1 MTEPLERF
9 RSLLAQVNDLNAT
22 TDILHWDQQVMM
34 PSGGA
39 EARAAQ
45 LSTLSELAHDKLT
58 NDEMID
64 ALEAAR
70 NAVAEM
76 DPDSTEARL
85 VSEVGRDIEKK
96 RKVSREWVAEFSR
109 TTSAAHQD
117 WQRAREESDFGR
129 FAPRL
134 KRIFELRRDYAGF
147 FEPYDHPYDPL
158 LDDYEPGMKTA
169 QVQELFADLRVHQ
182 VELVQEIA
190 ERSPIDDGP
199 LHEHYPEEDQWA
211 FGERVIEAF
220 GYDFDRGRQDKAP
233 HPFSTSFAIDDVRI
247 TTRFQ
252 EDYLPPALFAT
263 MHEAGHA
270 MYEQGIDPALARTPI
285 AEGTSLG
292 IHESQS
298 RLWENLVGRSLPF
311 WRHFYSDLQET
322 FPEQL
327 GNVSLQAFYQAVNK
341 VQPSLIRVE
350 ADEATYNLHIMLR
363 FELEQALLQDD
374 LPVDDLPT
382 AWNDKMDEYLG
393 ITPEDDA
400 DGVLQDIHWSSGLI
414 GYFPT
419 YTLGNLI
426 ACQWWEVIQEDIPD
440 LEDQISSGEFS
451 PLLDW
456 LREHIH
462 RHGRKFKP
470 VELIQRVAGG
480 GLDADPYLRYLRTK
494 FGDLYGLG

>member
-1 MTEPLERF
+1 MTDPIERF
-9 RSLLAQVNDLNAT
+9 RSLLAEVNDLNAT
-22 TDILHWDQQVMM
+22 TAILHWDQQVMM
-34 PSGGA
+34 PPGGA

-45 LSTLSELAHDKLT
+45 LSTLSKLAHDKFT
-58 NDEMID
+58 SDEMFE

-70 NAVAEM
+70 DAVAEI
-76 DPDSTEARL
+76 DPDSNEARL
-85 VSEVGRDIEKK
+85 VSEVGRDIEKQ
-96 RKVSREWVAEFSR
+96 RKVSPEWVADFSR

-117 WQRAREESDFGR
+117 WQQAREESDFDL

-134 KRIFELRRDYAGF
+134 KRIFELRREYAGF

-158 LDDYEPGMKTA
+158 LDNYEPGMKTA
-169 QVQELFADLRVHQ
+169 QVQELFADLRAHQ

-190 ERSPIDDGP
+190 ERPPIDDSP
-199 LHEHYPEEDQWA
+199 LHENYPEEGQRA
-211 FGERVIEAF
+211 FGEKVIEAF

-233 HPFSTSFAIDDVRI
+233 HPFSIDFAIDDVRI
-247 TTRFQ
+247 TTRFK
-252 EDYLPPALFAT
+252 EDYLSTGLFAT
-263 MHEAGHA
+263 LHEAGHA
-270 MYEQGIDPALARTPI
+270 MYEQGVDPDLARTPL
-285 AEGTSLG
+285 ADGTSLG

-322 FPEQL
+322 FPKQL
-327 GNVSLQAFYQAVNK
+327 GNVSLQSFYQAVNK
-341 VQPSLIRVE
+341 VQPSTIRVE

-382 AWNDKMDEYLG
+382 VWNDKMEEYLG

-426 ACQWWEVIQEDIPD
+426 ACQWWEVIREDIPD
-440 LEDQISSGEFS
+440 LDDQIASGEFS
-451 PLLDW
+451 PVLEW

-462 RHGRKFKP
+462 QHGSKFKP
-470 VELIQRVAGG
+470 VELIQRVTGG
-480 GLDADPYLRYLRTK
+480 GLDAEPYLRYLRAK
-494 FGDLYGLG
+494 FGDLYGLS